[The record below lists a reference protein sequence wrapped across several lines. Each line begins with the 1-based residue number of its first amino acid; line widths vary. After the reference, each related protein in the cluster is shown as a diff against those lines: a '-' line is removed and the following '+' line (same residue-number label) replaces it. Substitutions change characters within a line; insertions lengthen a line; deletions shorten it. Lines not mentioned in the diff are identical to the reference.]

1 MRILQYCKLIVFCGV
16 LVVMDSV
23 SSLNYKFK
31 CQQTEIPDDMYN
43 GSQENLKVYMLTEI
57 SWVGKPRNV
66 MTTKCMNTRI
76 FDSTVKRKGCSVLIF
91 CTNGIMTV
99 SLYLI

>member
-1 MRILQYCKLIVFCGV
+1 
-16 LVVMDSV
+16 MDSV

-43 GSQENLKVYMLTEI
+43 GSQENLMVYMLTEI

-66 MTTKCMNTRI
+66 TTTSCMNTRI
-76 FDSTVKRKGCSVLIF
+76 YDSKVKRKGCSVFIF
-91 CTNGIMTV
+91 CTNGIMVV
-99 SLYLI
+99 SLYLIFKNLHM